1 LTLSDTLSLSLA
13 AALGVSDTLQLSDSP
28 IVFRPV
34 GSVLA
39 ETLIFSDSLSQLITY
54 ATAFS
59 DVIALSDATVIRAIV
74 PSRVPSRVPIWH
86 LQQSM
91 SGVLSGR

>member
-59 DVIALSDATVIRAIV
+59 DVIALSDATIIRAIV
-74 PSRVPSRVPIWH
+74 PSCVPIWH